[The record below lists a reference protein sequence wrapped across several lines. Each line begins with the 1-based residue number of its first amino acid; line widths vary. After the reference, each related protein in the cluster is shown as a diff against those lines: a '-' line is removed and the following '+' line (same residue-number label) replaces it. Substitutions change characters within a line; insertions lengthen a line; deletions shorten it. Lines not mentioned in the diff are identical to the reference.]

1 MSRFRLYA
9 FLPLVALFAA
19 CGRPEP
25 EIIERIIERVDTIQ
39 TIILGE
45 EVPGRLVSIQEFGVL
60 PTNSAAV
67 NRVNLQKAID
77 SAQVAG
83 LALYVSPVENGY
95 PMDGGLVLKR
105 NVSLVGAH
113 GPTGRGTANADR
125 SGPTGSL
132 FVIRDRENV
141 FLSVESA
148 TQVRGIQFWYPDQT
162 WSDPSRIIPYPAT
175 IQGSREHGPQGVT
188 LKDLSFYGEYR
199 AMDFRM
205 PSPGACEQ
213 ILFENCYGYPL
224 SGEFIGVSRCYDI
237 PRILH
242 CHVNPANQREF
253 GRGFSATIVDKVVEQ
268 KTYAY
273 YIESTDNAVLMDV
286 FTYGTYGGVYMGE
299 HTYGQLTNFNL
310 DCVTVG
316 LYHTD
321 DGSANRVWQIS
332 QGSIIANQGAVLDDV
347 HPVVVT
353 GKKGHTSLTNV
364 DCFSG
369 RNGGTVCVGASKD
382 FLYLPGDGLVTVSMI
397 GCRMT
402 GYTADDPVTLENP
415 LAVVRA
421 VGCFDKD
428 GILYEKT
435 LPSESIFDGGIR
447 TMLDDCDA
455 DRGWKSDFTLTIDSA
470 DQRQGSGC
478 LSATGTGVGL
488 FTRKWTTPVDAK
500 VSHQKGGLHF
510 WLYLSDADAMDLQA
524 EGAVEVTSSGT
535 CDKREYAWY
544 LHKLNLH
551 TGWNELFLPFSQ
563 AGVTGVRPNLAA
575 MNYMRIYHVKVLRP
589 LTLKLDDIYFYQ
601 D

>member
-1 MSRFRLYA
+1 MRTARLA
-9 FLPLVALFAA
+9 FLVLLMVVA
-19 CGRPEP
+19 CKRPEP
-25 EIIERIIERVDTIQ
+25 EIIEHIVEKLDTIE
-39 TIILGE
+39 TIIVIGNI
-45 EVPGRLVSIQEFGVL
+45 PGRLVSIQEFGVL
-60 PTNSAAV
+60 PTNSADV
-67 NRVNLQKAID
+67 NKVKLQEAID
-77 SAQVAG
+77 YAQKDG
-83 LALYVSPVENGY
+83 LALYVTPVEDGY

-113 GPTGRGTANADR
+113 GPTGRGTANAAKT
-125 SGPTGSL
+125 GPTGSL

-148 TQVRGIQFWYPDQT
+148 TQVSGIQFWYPDQT
-162 WSDPSRIIPYPAT
+162 WNDPSKVIPYPTT

-188 LKDLSFYGEYR
+188 LRDLSFYGEYR

-224 SGEFIGVSRCYDI
+224 SGEFIAVARCYDI

-253 GRGFSATIVDKVVEQ
+253 GRGFSAIIVDKVVEQ

-273 YIESTDNAVLMDV
+273 TIESTDNAVLMDV

-321 DGSANRVWQIS
+321 DGAANRTWQIA

-353 GKKGHTSLTNV
+353 GVGGHTSLTNV

-369 RNGGTVCVGASKD
+369 RNGGTVCTGASKD
-382 FLYLPGDGLVTVSMI
+382 FLYLPGDGLVTVT
-397 GCRMT
+397 MT
-402 GYTADDPVTLENP
+402 GCKMSGYKADDPVTLENP
-415 LAVVRA
+415 LAFVRA
-421 VGCFDKD
+421 LGCFDRD
-428 GILYEKT
+428 GLLYEKT
-435 LPSESIFDGGIR
+435 LPSEEIFDGGIR
-447 TMLDDCDA
+447 TTFDDCDA
-455 DRGWKSDFTLTIDSA
+455 NRGWKSDLTLSVDTA
-470 DQRQGSGC
+470 DKKQGEGC
-478 LSATGTGVGL
+478 LSGTGTGVGL
-488 FTRKWTTPVDAK
+488 FTRVWDTPVDAK
-500 VSHQKGGLHF
+500 VSHQKGGLHL
-510 WLYLSDADAMDLQA
+510 WLYLSDATALDLNA
-524 EGAVEVTSSGT
+524 EGALEVTSAGT
-535 CDKREYAWY
+535 CDKKEYAWY
-544 LHKLNLH
+544 LSGMGLQ
-551 TGWNELFLPFSQ
+551 TGWNELWLPFSK
-563 AGVTGVRPNLAA
+563 AGVTGGRPDLTA
-575 MNYMRIYHVKVLRP
+575 MNYLRIYHTKVQRP
-589 LTLKLDDIYFYQ
+589 LTLKIDDVCFYQ